1 MTVLE
6 YASTDRLDAISA
18 QAREVH
24 VGRLILAFVAATLI
38 QGGRCAGGV
47 VNGLVWAGLAVREGY
62 RDARAP
68 RRKAGA
74 G

>member
-1 MTVLE
+1 MTVLHAE
-6 YASTDRLDAISA
+6 RLDVLSA

-24 VGRLILAFVAATLI
+24 VGRLLLAFVATVLI
-38 QGGRCAGGV
+38 LLGRCVGGV
-47 VNGLVWAGLAVREGY
+47 VNGLVWATLAVREGY

-68 RRKAGA
+68 RGRGA

>member
-6 YASTDRLDAISA
+6 YAPTERIDAISA

-24 VGRLILAFVAATLI
+24 VGRLLLAFVAATLI
-38 QGGRCAGGV
+38 LLGRCAGGV
-47 VNGLVWAGLAVREGY
+47 VNGLVWAALAVREGY

-68 RRKAGA
+68 RGRAGA